1 MCKEPCSRCVKFL
14 TAATMDFS
22 ASQDITQLL
31 MAWRDGDDGALE
43 ILVPLIYQEL
53 HRLAR
58 RYIHMERP
66 GHTLQTTAL
75 VNEAY
80 LQLVKQRGSDWQGRS
95 HFFAAS
101 AQAMRHIL
109 VDMARSRKRQRRGGE
124 YTKLSLEDVVVFTPE
139 RASELVALDEAL
151 EALAKLDERKS
162 RIVEMRYFA
171 GLTIDE
177 TAEVLKLSHATVERE
192 WQRAKAWLSVEL
204 ANQSSGAP

>member
-1 MCKEPCSRCVKFL
+1 MQRSP
-14 TAATMDFS
+14 
-22 ASQDITQLL
+22 SQNVTQLL
-31 MAWRDGDDGALE
+31 LAWRDGDEGAFDL
-43 ILVPLIYQEL
+43 LVPLVYDEL

-58 RYIHMERP
+58 RYMQRERS

-80 LQLVKQRGSDWQGRS
+80 MQLIRQRESNWQGRS

-109 VDMARSRKRQRRGGE
+109 VDMARGRGRQRRGGNIE
-124 YTKLSLEDVVVFTPE
+124 TLCLDEAAVFTPE
-139 RASELVALDEAL
+139 RASELVALDDAL
-151 EALAKLDERKS
+151 TALAKLDERKS

-177 TAEVLKLSHATVERE
+177 TAEVMKLSHATVERE

-204 ANQSSGAP
+204 TKGSSAAL

>member
-1 MCKEPCSRCVKFL
+1 MAS
-14 TAATMDFS
+14 S

-31 MAWRDGDDGALE
+31 VAWKDGDDSALE
-43 ILVPLIYQEL
+43 ALVPLIYHEL

-58 RYIHMERP
+58 RYMRMERP
-66 GHTLQTTAL
+66 DHTLQTTAL

-80 LQLVKQRGSDWQGRS
+80 LRLIKQRDSDWQGRS

-109 VDMARSRKRQRRGGE
+109 VDMARTRMRVRRGGNAS
-124 YTKLSLEDVVVFTPE
+124 KLSLDEAVVFTPE
-139 RASELVALDEAL
+139 RASELVALDDAL
-151 EALAKLDERKS
+151 TALANLDERRS

-177 TAEVLKLSHATVERE
+177 TAEVLKVSHATVERE
-192 WQRAKAWLSVEL
+192 WQRAKAWLAVEL
-204 ANQSSGAP
+204 QNKDGGAPVNT

>member
-1 MCKEPCSRCVKFL
+1 MG
-14 TAATMDFS
+14 TAS
-22 ASQDITQLL
+22 SQEITRLL
-31 MAWRDGDDGALE
+31 MAWRDGDNGALE
-43 ILVPLIYQEL
+43 ALVPLIYHEL

-58 RYIHMERP
+58 RYMQMERRD
-66 GHTLQTTAL
+66 HTLQTTAL

-80 LQLVKQRGSDWQGRS
+80 LQLVKQRDANWHGRA

-109 VDMARSRKRQRRGGE
+109 VDMARTRKRQRRGGDAA
-124 YTKLSLEDVVVFTPE
+124 KISLDDAVVFTPE

-151 EALAKLDERKS
+151 TSLAKLDERKS

-171 GLTIDE
+171 GLTIQE

-192 WQRAKAWLSVEL
+192 WQRAKAWLLLEL
-204 ANQSSGAP
+204 NNQHSAAP

>member
-1 MCKEPCSRCVKFL
+1 MVPTPSPDV
-14 TAATMDFS
+14 
-22 ASQDITQLL
+22 TQLL
-31 MAWRDGDDGALE
+31 VAWSNGDEGAFE
-43 ILVPLIYQEL
+43 QLVPLIYDEL

-58 RYIHMERP
+58 RYMQRERH

-80 LQLVKQRGSDWQGRS
+80 MQLVKQRESNWQGRS

-109 VDMARSRKRQRRGGE
+109 VDMARGRNRQRRGGDVVR
-124 YTKLSLEDVVVFTPE
+124 LSLDEALVFTPE
-139 RASELVALDEAL
+139 RASELVALDDAL
-151 EALAKLDERKS
+151 TALTKLDERKS

-171 GLTIDE
+171 GLTIEE

-192 WQRAKAWLSVEL
+192 WQRAKAWLSLEL
-204 ANQSSGAP
+204 KKGEPGTP

>member
-1 MCKEPCSRCVKFL
+1 
-14 TAATMDFS
+14 MDPS

-31 MAWRDGDDGALE
+31 MAWRNGDDGALE
-43 ILVPLIYQEL
+43 TLVPLIYHEL

-58 RYIHMERP
+58 RYMQMEKP

-80 LQLVKQRGSDWQGRS
+80 LQLVKQRDSNWQGRS

-109 VDMARSRKRQRRGGE
+109 VDMARARKRQRRGGDAV
-124 YTKLSLEDVVVFTPE
+124 KLSLDEAIVFTPE
-139 RASELVALDEAL
+139 RASELVSLDEAL
-151 EALAKLDERKS
+151 TSLAKLDERKS

-177 TAEVLKLSHATVERE
+177 TAEVLNVSHATVERE
-192 WQRAKAWLSVEL
+192 WQRAKAWLLLEL
-204 ANQSSGAP
+204 NNQNSGMP

>member
-1 MCKEPCSRCVKFL
+1 MGPSP
-14 TAATMDFS
+14 
-22 ASQDITQLL
+22 SQDVTELL
-31 MAWRDGDDGALE
+31 LAWSKGDESAFPRLLP
-43 ILVPLIYQEL
+43 IIYDEL

-58 RYIHMERP
+58 RYMQRERR

-80 LQLVKQRGSDWQGRS
+80 MQLVKQRESNWQGRS

-101 AQAMRHIL
+101 ANAMRHIL
-109 VDMARSRKRQRRGGE
+109 VDLARTRGRQRRGGDVVR
-124 YTKLSLEDVVVFTPE
+124 LSLDEALVFSPE
-139 RASELVALDEAL
+139 RASEVVALDDAL
-151 EALAKLDERKS
+151 TVLAKLDERKS

-192 WQRAKAWLSVEL
+192 WQRAKAWLTLEL
-204 ANQSSGAP
+204 QKGGGAT